1 MGGINMLKQHR
12 NTVMAGEFSDAED
25 CRIWIDG
32 VEYLSYSCTAKTS
45 YLEYLS
51 KLQFTDVWEMGGI
64 NIYVETAQRNTVMT
78 GEYSDAE
85 DCRIWIDGIG
95 CWQLYSQIITS

>member
-1 MGGINMLKQHR
+1 MGRINMLKQHR
-12 NTVMAGEFSDAED
+12 NTVMAVECSDAED

-32 VEYLSYSCTAKTS
+32 VEYLSYSCTANTS
-45 YLEYLS
+45 QLEYLS
-51 KLQFTDVWEMGGI
+51 KQQFTDVWEMGGI
-64 NIYVETAQRNTVMT
+64 NMLKQYRNTVMA

-95 CWQLYSQIITS
+95 CWQLYSQINTS